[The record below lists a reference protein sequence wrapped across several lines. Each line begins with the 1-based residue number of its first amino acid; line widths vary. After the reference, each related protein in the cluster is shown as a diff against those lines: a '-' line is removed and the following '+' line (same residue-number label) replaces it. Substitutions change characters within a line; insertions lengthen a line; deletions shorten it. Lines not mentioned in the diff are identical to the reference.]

1 MILNLN
7 PLDIYAKL
15 LATKTAQRLKVG
27 SKLTSQ
33 NFGHSALSSELLSM
47 SDCILAKIK
56 PCSNVQTF
64 IGPNYW
70 RREYDSTNA
79 INIFTDGSKMES
91 GVGAAVYCANP
102 TISEAYK
109 LPNHCSIFQAEVF
122 AIGKAAEAA
131 QN

>member
-1 MILNLN
+1 MGG
-7 PLDIYAKL
+7 KF
-15 LATKTAQRLKVG
+15 
-27 SKLTSQ
+27 TSQ
-33 NFGHSALSSELLSM
+33 NFGHSALSSELPSM
-47 SDCILAKIK
+47 SDCILSKIK

-64 IGPNYW
+64 IGPNI
-70 RREYDSTNA
+70 RQRQSDSTNA
-79 INIFTDGSKMES
+79 TNIFTDGSKMES